1 MSLKYVHAKPSSL
14 LLGTRADKYSI
25 GPEDAMVSDI

>member
-14 LLGTRADKYSI
+14 LPGTRGDKYSI
-25 GPEDAMVSDI
+25 GPEDAMV